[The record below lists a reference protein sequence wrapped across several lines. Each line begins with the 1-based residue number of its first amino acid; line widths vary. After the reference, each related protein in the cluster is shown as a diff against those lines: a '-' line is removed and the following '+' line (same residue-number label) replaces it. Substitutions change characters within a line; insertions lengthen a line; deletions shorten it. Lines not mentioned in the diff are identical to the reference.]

1 MEDDSGIQLPRTG
14 ESSTKMIFNRGS
26 AEELCQG
33 PDVTVTGCASGV
45 GRCQAGVGLELR
57 KERRGVQK
65 WWQERL
71 P

>member
-1 MEDDSGIQLPRTG
+1 
-14 ESSTKMIFNRGS
+14 MIFNRGS

-33 PDVTVTGCASGV
+33 PDVTVTGCASRV

>member
-1 MEDDSGIQLPRTG
+1 
-14 ESSTKMIFNRGS
+14 MIFNRGS

-71 P
+71 PDFQFGLCYLIHTAPCE